1 MAEQS
6 VGEIDGVVLP
16 APGVWEIDPNHTTA
30 EFVARHVLT
39 KVRGRFTKLSG
50 AIHVAEKPE
59 DSTVEVEIE
68 ASSIETHTEDR
79 DNHLRS
85 PDFLDVER
93 FPKLTFKSTA
103 LRPAGENTFQ
113 LDGEMTI
120 RDVTLPVTLDV
131 EFIGVHDSPWGTKLA
146 TFSARTDI
154 DRHDF
159 GMTWNMAIETGG
171 WLVGRNVQ
179 IELEIEAVYKEE
191 A

>member
-1 MAEQS
+1 MDV
-6 VGEIDGVVLP
+6 VGEVAGLTLP
-16 APGVWEIDPNHTTA
+16 RTGSWEIDPNHTTA
-30 EFVARHVLT
+30 EFVVRHVLT

-68 ASSIETHTEDR
+68 AASIETHTEDR

-85 PDFLDVER
+85 PDFLDVAR

-113 LDGEMTI
+113 LDGDMTI
-120 RDVTLPVTLDV
+120 KDVTLPVTLDV
-131 EFIGVHDSPWGTKLA
+131 EFIGAHDSPWGTKLA

-171 WLVGRNVQ
+171 WLVGRNVR
-179 IELEIEAVYKEE
+179 IELEIEAVYKAE
-191 A
+191 